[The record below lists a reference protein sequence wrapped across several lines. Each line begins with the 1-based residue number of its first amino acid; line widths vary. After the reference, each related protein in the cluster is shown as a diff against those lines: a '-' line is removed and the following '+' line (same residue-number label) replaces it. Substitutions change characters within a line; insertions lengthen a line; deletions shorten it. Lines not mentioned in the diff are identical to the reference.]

1 MLQGREKKEKSS
13 VNLMRIIVQNR
24 ACKIKSGVTKN
35 TFSYLK
41 KTPRESIFNHMS
53 LRKQNEKRNTSR
65 YKKCS

>member
-1 MLQGREKKEKSS
+1 
-13 VNLMRIIVQNR
+13 MRIIVQNR